1 MLWWLIG
8 ALVGLIYYKPKYNLN
23 FWGAISSGIV
33 LMFTVY
39 FGFGFIMAIITTFT
53 GLEPVNPNLFY
64 AMIYAGFVAIGIL
77 YLRKLAEKHQFSYS
91 SKATNQFIDA
101 DSEYAT
107 DSAPNN
113 IINTSLAG
121 VTFEGRQKLLQQL
134 RNGQAVRIVREPS
147 NPYDINAIKVEF
159 SPHDSRVIGYINK
172 KLASEIAWIFDD
184 YEEESVIGYV
194 DSVYRLRNDES
205 ILGVKISFQLPE
217 DPSFDD
223 EYSIQ
228 EPPDFEDEDDYW
240 DRINATDNLNDE
252 YDS

>member
-1 MLWWLIG
+1 
-8 ALVGLIYYKPKYNLN
+8 
-23 FWGAISSGIV
+23 
-33 LMFTVY
+33 
-39 FGFGFIMAIITTFT
+39 MAVFTTFT

-64 AMIYAGFVAIGIL
+64 ALIYAGLAAIGIL
-77 YLRKLAEKHQFSYS
+77 YLRKLAENHKYQISSS
-91 SKATNQFIDA
+91 SKATNELLDTDFE
-101 DSEYAT
+101 SAT
-107 DSAPNN
+107 NSAQND

-134 RNGQAVRIVREPS
+134 RNGQAVRVVREPS
-147 NPYDINAIKVEF
+147 NPYDKNAIKVEF
-159 SPHDSRVIGYINK
+159 SPQDSRVIGYINK
-172 KLASEIAWIFDD
+172 NLASEIAWIFDD

-228 EPPDFEDEDDYW
+228 EPPEFEDEDDYW
-240 DRINATDNLNDE
+240 DRINTTDNLDDE
-252 YDS
+252 IDF